1 MKGGL
6 FLTTADSKII
16 DEKYAKIIRFAGE
29 ISFTVAQFILVFMM
43 FYDETAFE
51 YFLGIFKFGGFSTAI
66 YLAVILLIGW
76 EYYNFRFT
84 APTGI
89 SKSNYENFLALQ
101 RIVFSDKKILKK
113 HVHFTFF
120 AVTFQIIE
128 EIIFRGMN
136 LLILHHF
143 GFFWAAA
150 AVLPISFIWGC
161 GHFGNN
167 KHYKYAISRFDLR
180 WRLGHNTISGAFYS
194 ILALATGGIFLSAI
208 FHGLWNLIVN
218 AREYLFIRS
227 YFKKNPR

>member
-1 MKGGL
+1 M
-6 FLTTADSKII
+6 TTAGSKII
-16 DEKYAKIIRFAGE
+16 SEKYARIIRLAGE
-29 ISFTVAQFILVFMM
+29 TSFTVAQFILVFMI
-43 FYDETAFE
+43 FYDEDALK
-51 YFLGIFKFGGFSTAI
+51 YFSGIFKFGGFSTVV
-66 YLAVILLIGW
+66 YPAVILLIGW
-76 EYYNFRFT
+76 DYYNFRFT
-84 APTGI
+84 ALTGI
-89 SKSNYENFLALQ
+89 SKSNHENFLERQ

-113 HVHFTFF
+113 HVRFAFY

-128 EIIFRGMN
+128 EIIFRGIN

-150 AVLPISFIWGC
+150 AVLPISFIWGL

-167 KHYKYAISRFDLR
+167 KDYKYAISRFALR
-180 WRLGHNTISGAFYS
+180 WRLGHTTISGVFYS

-208 FHGLWNLIVN
+208 FHGLWNFAVN